1 MKREEVNEMK
11 RDAHDFN
18 HYKEAVIGAVV
29 DIARTDNKVCFV
41 DSDLS
46 SCIGSTTFQKEF
58 PDRFFNAG
66 IAEANMVGVAAGLS
80 SVGLIPFIHSFGC
93 FLSRRDYDQ
102 LFISVGYAHQRVIA
116 IGSDPGI
123 SAQYNGGTHMPFEDI
138 ALMRQIPGFVIIEP
152 SDAQSL
158 YDLTWQVYKS
168 GKSAYIR
175 TPRKG
180 INFRYSVDDK
190 IELGKGIELKSGE
203 DVAIIATGIV
213 MVDGALAAADIL
225 EKKGIKA
232 TVVDLH
238 TIRPLDTALIEKVA
252 SRTGKVLVCENG
264 RYAGG
269 VGEMI
274 SAHLS
279 QTMPTR
285 MAFLNVGERF
295 GEVGNLTYLKE
306 AFGFT
311 GENIA
316 EKVEELLK

>member
-1 MKREEVNEMK
+1 MK

-18 HYKEAVIGAVV
+18 HYKEAVIGAVI
-29 DIARTDNKVCFV
+29 DIAKDDDRVCFI

-46 SCIGSTTFQKEF
+46 SCIGSTSFEKEF
-58 PDRFFNAG
+58 PKRFFNAG
-66 IAEANMVGVAAGLS
+66 IAEANMVGLAAGLS
-80 SVGLIPFIHSFGC
+80 SVGLIPVIHSFGC
-93 FLSRRDYDQ
+93 FMSRRDYDQ
-102 LFISVGYAHQRVIA
+102 LFISLGYAHQRAIC

-123 SAQYNGGTHMPFEDI
+123 TAQYNGGTHMPFEDI
-138 ALMRQIPGFVIIEP
+138 ALLRQIPGFVIVEP

-168 GKSAYIR
+168 GHNAYIR

-180 INFRYSVDDK
+180 INFRYTLDDK

-203 DVAIIATGIV
+203 DVAIIATGVV
-213 MVDGALAAADIL
+213 MVDGAMEAAEIL

-238 TIRPLDTALIEKVA
+238 TIRPLDTDIIEKVA
-252 SRTGKVLVCENG
+252 QRCGRVLVCENG

-274 SAHLS
+274 SAHLA
-279 QTMPTR
+279 QARPTK
-285 MAFLNVGERF
+285 MSFINVGERF
-295 GEVGNLTYLKE
+295 GEVGNLKYLEE

-311 GENIA
+311 GANIA
-316 EKVEELLK
+316 RKAEELLH

>member
-1 MKREEVNEMK
+1 MK
-11 RDAHDFN
+11 RDAHEFN
-18 HYKEAVIGAVV
+18 HYKEAVIGAAI
-29 DIARTDNKVCFV
+29 DIAAQDERVVFV

-46 SCIGSTTFQKEF
+46 SCIGSTSFEKKY

-66 IAEANMVGVAAGLS
+66 IAEANMVGIAAGLS
-80 SVGLIPFIHSFGC
+80 SVGLVPFIHSFGC
-93 FLSRRDYDQ
+93 FMSRRDYDQ
-102 LFISVGYAHQRVIA
+102 LFISLGYTHQRAIC

-123 SAQYNGGTHMPFEDI
+123 TAQYNGGTHMPFEDI
-138 ALMRQIPGFVIIEP
+138 ALFRQIPSFVIIEP

-168 GKSAYIR
+168 GQNAYIR

-180 INFRYSVDDK
+180 INFRYTLDDK
-190 IELGKGIELKSGE
+190 IELGKGIELRSGE

-213 MVDGALAAADIL
+213 MVDEALAAADL
-225 EKKGIKA
+225 LAQKGIKA

-252 SRTGKVLVCENG
+252 AKTKHVLVCENA

-274 SAHLS
+274 SYHLA
-279 QTMPTR
+279 QTNPVKMG
-285 MAFLNVGERF
+285 FVNVGERF
-295 GEVGNLTYLKE
+295 GEVGNLSYLKS

-311 GENIA
+311 AENIA
-316 EKVEELLK
+316 SKAEELIK

>member
-1 MKREEVNEMK
+1 MR
-11 RDAHDFN
+11 RDVHEFN
-18 HYKEAVIGAVV
+18 HYKEAVIGAVC
-29 DIARTDNKVCFV
+29 DIAREDKKVCFV

-46 SCIGSTTFQKEF
+46 SCIGSTAFQKEF
-58 PDRFFNAG
+58 PERFFNAG

-80 SVGLIPFIHSFGC
+80 SVGLVPVIHSFGC
-93 FLSRRDYDQ
+93 FMSRRDYDQ
-102 LFISVGYAHQRVIA
+102 LFISLGYTHQRAIC

-123 SAQYNGGTHMPFEDI
+123 TAQYNGGTHMPFEDI

-152 SDAQSL
+152 SDAESL
-158 YDLTWQVYKS
+158 YRLTIEAYKTE
-168 GKSAYIR
+168 KNVYIR

-180 INFRYSVDDK
+180 INFRYTPSDR
-190 IELGKGIELKSGE
+190 IELGKAIELRDGG

-213 MVDGALAAADIL
+213 MVDAALEAADIL

-232 TVVDLH
+232 SVVDLH

-252 SRTGKVLVCENG
+252 SRCGRVLVAENG

-274 SAHLS
+274 ASYLAS
-279 QTMPTR
+279 VNPVK
-285 MAFLNVGERF
+285 MAFVNVGERF
-295 GEVGNLTYLKE
+295 GEVGNLAYLKE

-311 GENIA
+311 GANLA
-316 EKVEELLK
+316 LKAEELLK

>member
-1 MKREEVNEMK
+1 MK

-29 DIARTDNKVCFV
+29 DIAREDERVCFI

-58 PDRFFNAG
+58 PTRFFNAG
-66 IAEANMVGVAAGLS
+66 IAEANMVGLAAGLS
-80 SVGLIPFIHSFGC
+80 SVGLIPVIHSFGC
-93 FLSRRDYDQ
+93 FMSRRDYDQ
-102 LFISVGYAHQRVIA
+102 LFISLGYAHQRAIC

-123 SAQYNGGTHMPFEDI
+123 TAQYNGGTHMPFEDI

-168 GKSAYIR
+168 GHNAYIR

-180 INFRYSVDDK
+180 INYRYTLEDK
-190 IELGKGIELKSGE
+190 IELGKGIELRSG
-203 DVAIIATGIV
+203 DDIAIIATGIV
-213 MVDGALAAADIL
+213 MVDGAMEAAEIL

-252 SRTGKVLVCENG
+252 SRTGRVLVCENG

-274 SAHLS
+274 AAHLS
-279 QTMPTR
+279 QTVPTR
-285 MAFLNVGERF
+285 MGFINVGERF
-295 GEVGNLTYLKE
+295 GEVGNLSYLKS

-311 GENIA
+311 GEDIVKKA
-316 EKVEELLK
+316 EELLK